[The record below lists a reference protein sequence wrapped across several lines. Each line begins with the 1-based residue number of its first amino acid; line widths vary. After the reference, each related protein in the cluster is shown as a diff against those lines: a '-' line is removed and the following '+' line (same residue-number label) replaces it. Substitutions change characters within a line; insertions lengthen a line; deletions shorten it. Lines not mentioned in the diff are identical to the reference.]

1 MYIISFVNI
10 LVRTVHYLQTNG
22 VLLRVNQPPLPF
34 SHLCMIVKRLC
45 NWIMEVKSVLDG
57 ALPVSKVRIPL
68 ALSLCEAAFMWCLPG
83 MLWGLATLPE
93 AASFLL

>member
-1 MYIISFVNI
+1 M
-10 LVRTVHYLQTNG
+10 
-22 VLLRVNQPPLPF
+22 
-34 SHLCMIVKRLC
+34 
-45 NWIMEVKSVLDG
+45 KSGLDG

-83 MLWGLATLPE
+83 MLWGVATLPE

>member
-1 MYIISFVNI
+1 M
-10 LVRTVHYLQTNG
+10 
-22 VLLRVNQPPLPF
+22 
-34 SHLCMIVKRLC
+34 
-45 NWIMEVKSVLDG
+45 LDG

-68 ALSLCEAAFMWCLPG
+68 ALSLCEAAFMWWLPG